1 MMIDV
6 PTYQGLPNVAPWQFA
21 GAGFG
26 GSLPGQNGPGFG
38 GQGVLQPNGAPTQ
51 LGLSPLA
58 AACLAAQAAFVSVL
72 GQYAPLAGA
81 GGAGQPL
88 AGQLGLGPLPSF
100 SPFGGFG
107 TSLAAYGQPYGQPYG
122 QQPFGPQ
129 GIGGWPAHQQQLGW
143 SPLAAPGLV
152 PQGPFGG
159 GINPA
164 LAALSAGAFGQRGP
178 WSGIGSHLPF
188 AMTPQMAYAG

>member
-26 GSLPGQNGPGFG
+26 GSLPGQGS
-38 GQGVLQPNGAPTQ
+38 LQPNGMPTQ

-58 AACLAAQAAFVSVL
+58 AACLAAQATFVSVL
-72 GQYAPLAGA
+72 GQYAQLAGA
-81 GGAGQPL
+81 GGAGQQL

-107 TSLAAYGQPYGQPYG
+107 SSLVAYGQPYGQ
-122 QQPFGPQ
+122 QQFGSQ
-129 GIGGWPAHQQQLGW
+129 GIGGWPAQQQPGW
-143 SPLAAPGLV
+143 SPLAAAGLV

-178 WSGIGSHLPF
+178 WSGIGSHQPF